1 MSLRRACRLPWA
13 ALLVSLWSVLAGAA
27 IAAEAPR
34 TAAASTAGA
43 ISAPND
49 ARGWLA
55 RMHEAALQG
64 NYRGTMVVSA
74 GGVVSSS
81 RVAHYCRG
89 DQTYERVESLD
100 GQQHRVYRHNDL
112 VHTVWPQSK
121 EAVIERRSVPR
132 LPGLQAVEPRA
143 LEQYT
148 LRLQGSERI
157 AGREAQVLLLEPRD
171 EYRFAQRLWADRASG
186 LMLRADVLGARR
198 EVLESSAFSE
208 VDIGVEPQPE
218 TVLSAM
224 KKLDGYRVVYA
235 KPVPTRL
242 EAEGWQFDEGGLPG
256 FTLKSC
262 VKRPL
267 VATADAEP
275 VLQAV
280 FSDGLTHVSM
290 FIERFDE
297 KRHPKTLQAQ
307 IGATHTLMQR
317 QGEHWLTVMGDVP
330 PATLQ
335 RFAKALQRRR

>member
-1 MSLRRACRLPWA
+1 MSLRSRCRLPVA
-13 ALLVSLWSVLAGAA
+13 ALLVSACSVLDGVAL
-27 IAAEAPR
+27 AAEPPR
-34 TAAASTAGA
+34 AAQAA
-43 ISAPND
+43 SAPND

-55 RMHEAALQG
+55 RMHEAASKV
-64 NYRGTMVVSA
+64 NYRGTMVVTA

-81 RVAHYCRG
+81 KVAHYCIG
-89 DQTYERVESLD
+89 EQTYERVESLD

-112 VHTVWPQSK
+112 VHTVWPQSR
-121 EAVIERRSVPR
+121 ETVIERRSVPR

-148 LRLQGSERI
+148 LRTQGSERI
-157 AGREAQVLLLEPRD
+157 AGREAKVLLLEPRD
-171 EYRFAQRLWADRASG
+171 EYRFAQRLWADRSSG
-186 LMLRADVLGARR
+186 LMLRADVLGARG
-198 EVLESSAFSE
+198 EVLESTAFSE
-208 VDIGVEPQPE
+208 VDVDVRPQPE
-218 TVLSAM
+218 TVLAPM
-224 KKLDGYRVVYA
+224 KKLDGYRVVHA
-235 KPVPTRL
+235 RPVPTQL
-242 EAEGWQFDEGGLPG
+242 EAEGWHLGEGGVPG

-290 FIERFDE
+290 FIERYDD
-297 KRHPKTLQAQ
+297 KRHANTLQAQ

-335 RFAKALQRRR
+335 RFARALQRRR

>member
-1 MSLRRACRLPWA
+1 MSSRRPCRLPLA
-13 ALLVSLWSVLAGAA
+13 ALLVLVGSVLAG
-27 IAAEAPR
+27 
-34 TAAASTAGA
+34 TALAAGA
-43 ISAPND
+43 SAVGAPASEPND
-49 ARGWLA
+49 AGGWLA
-55 RMHEAALQG
+55 RMHEAALKG

-81 RVAHYCRG
+81 GVAHYSRG

-100 GQQHRVYRHNDL
+100 GAQQRVYRHNEL

-121 EAVIERRSVPR
+121 EAVVERRSLPR

-224 KKLDGYRVVYA
+224 KNLEGYRVVHA

-242 EAEGWQFDEGGLPG
+242 EAEGWQLDEGGVPG

-267 VATADAEP
+267 VATANAEP

-280 FSDGLTHVSM
+280 FSDGLTHVSI
-290 FIERFDE
+290 FIEPFDE
-297 KRHPKTLQAQ
+297 KRHPNTMQAQ

-317 QGEHWLTVMGDVP
+317 HGEHWLTVMGDVP
-330 PATLQ
+330 PPTLH
-335 RFAKALQRRR
+335 RFAKTLQRRR